1 MQKILIADD
10 EVAIRKLMGSF
21 LRKEGF
27 EVFEAKDGQEAVEI
41 FFDEDDIALCIF
53 DVMMPR
59 MTGPEA
65 CQTIRES
72 SDVPIIM
79 LTAKTEEDDQIK
91 GFKAGAD
98 DYVGKPF
105 SLTVLLYRIK
115 SILKRYDSNDDIISL
130 NGIEIDRESHE
141 VKVNGKKI
149 VLTQKEYELLIYLFS
164 NKNILLTR
172 EKIIQTIWNY
182 DYNGEERTVDTHMK
196 NLRAKLGQA
205 GDIIKTIRGY
215 GYKVEEDE

>member
-27 EVFEAKDGQEAVEI
+27 EVFEAKDGQEAIEI
-41 FFDEDDIALCIF
+41 FFNEDDIALCIF

-65 CQTIRES
+65 CQIIRES

-91 GFKAGAD
+91 GFKSGAD

-130 NGIEIDRESHE
+130 NGIEINRESHE

-182 DYNGEERTVDTHMK
+182 DYNGEERTVDTHIK

-215 GYKVEEDE
+215 GYKVEEYE